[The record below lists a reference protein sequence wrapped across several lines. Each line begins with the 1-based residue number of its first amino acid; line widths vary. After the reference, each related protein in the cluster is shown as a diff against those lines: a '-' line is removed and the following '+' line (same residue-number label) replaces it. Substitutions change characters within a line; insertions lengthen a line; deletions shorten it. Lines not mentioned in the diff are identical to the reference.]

1 MNKLL
6 AFFLTTFLL
15 CLINSSTFAQKDNF
29 LKEYLERWEH
39 SRAYLIAVAE
49 AMPDSSYNFKPTP
62 VEMTFA
68 EQLMHIAL
76 AMDWHAQTLIAGKK
90 QHPKEYFS
98 VNNKTKSEMMH
109 VVKKTFDEATEVIK
123 DFDPIN
129 YEVKLNYIR
138 LTRTKR
144 QIFLL
149 LADHVTHHR
158 AQVLVYMRL
167 KGVEPPKYI
176 TFQ

>member
-6 AFFLTTFLL
+6 ALLLTSALL
-15 CLINSSTFAQKDNF
+15 CIGNISAVAQKDNF

-39 SRAYLIAVAE
+39 SRTYLIAIAE
-49 AMPDSSYNFKPTP
+49 AMPENNYNFKPTP
-62 VEMTFA
+62 AEMTFA

-76 AMDWHAQTLIAGKK
+76 AMDWQVQTLIAGK
-90 QHPKEYFS
+90 QTHPKEYYS
-98 VNNKTKSEMMH
+98 VTNKTKKEMID
-109 VVKKTFDEATEVIK
+109 VVNKTFDEATAVIK
-123 DFDPIN
+123 EFDPAN
-129 YEVKLNYIR
+129 YEVKLDYIG

-158 AQVLVYMRL
+158 GQMLVYMRL
-167 KGVEPPKYI
+167 KGVEPPKYV

>member
-1 MNKLL
+1 MNKLIV
-6 AFFLTTFLL
+6 FLSTTFFF
-15 CLINSSTFAQKDNF
+15 CLVNLSTFAQKDNF
-29 LKEYLERWEH
+29 LKEYLERWEQ
-39 SRAYLIAVAE
+39 SRIYLLAVAE
-49 AMPDSSYNFKPTP
+49 SMPDSNYNFKPTP
-62 VEMTFA
+62 VEMSFA

-76 AMDWHAQTLIAGKK
+76 AMDWQTQTLIRGKK

-98 VNNKTKSEMMH
+98 VNSKTKNEMID
-109 VVKKTFDEATEVIK
+109 VVKKTFNETTEVIK

-129 YEVKLNYIR
+129 YEVKLNYVG

-158 AQVLVYMRL
+158 AQMLVYMRL
-167 KGVEPPKYI
+167 KGVEPPKYV

>member
-98 VNNKTKSEMMH
+98 VNSKTKSEMIN

-129 YEVKLNYIR
+129 YEVKLNYIK

>member
-98 VNNKTKSEMMH
+98 V
-109 VVKKTFDEATEVIK
+109 VI
-123 DFDPIN
+123 
-129 YEVKLNYIR
+129 V
-138 LTRTKR
+138 
-144 QIFLL
+144 
-149 LADHVTHHR
+149 
-158 AQVLVYMRL
+158 
-167 KGVEPPKYI
+167 
-176 TFQ
+176 